1 MAREFAVTIP
11 EDHWLTLTEIGGE
24 GHLVRVPCPDTTD
37 VATVEAALRE
47 ANFRPRWETD
57 PVRLTAL
64 LGFDD

>member
-1 MAREFAVTIP
+1 MPTRTFEVTIP
-11 EDHWLTLTEIGGE
+11 EDHWLTLTEIDGE

-37 VATVEAALRE
+37 VAAVEGALLA

-64 LGFDD
+64 LG